1 MAIRKSKKKLF
12 PDPGSGIHQTGKGK
26 AKRELAVGKEETKGG
41 TYPKYKKKSKAATS
55 FREAFKSN
63 CKTKGAKSFSWN
75 GRSYAC
81 ATKDKSLKSEKE
93 AAKKKVVKPAVK
105 PAVKAAPKA
114 VSKAVSKVKATGSL
128 KARKAGK
135 KTKRSKALAAKSVA
149 AKKKAAAAVKKMKAA
164 EKFARIPE
172 KVAKQKKK
180 AKERKRRKKMVKGTI
195 WERFYR

>member
-26 AKRELAVGKEETKGG
+26 AKRELAVGKEVTKGG

-55 FREAFKSN
+55 FREAFKAN
-63 CKTKGAKSFSWN
+63 CKTKGAKSFTWN
-75 GRSYAC
+75 NRSYAC
-81 ATKDKSLKSEKE
+81 ATKDKTLKSEKE
-93 AAKKKVVKPAVK
+93 AAKKKTVK

-114 VSKAVSKVKATGSL
+114 VTKAAPKAAS
-128 KARKAGK
+128 KAGK

-149 AKKKAAAAVKKMKAA
+149 AKKKQAAAEKRMVAA